1 MNDISIFTAT
11 LLCSRL
17 CHELVG
23 PLGALM
29 NGFDMFRE
37 FGDDFTD
44 EEHQM
49 LSQSTERLTT
59 RVRFYRMAY
68 GQAGY
73 RSRAPQDVF
82 PLLDAILAEYN
93 IKVALP
99 DATLFQNSPEGALW
113 LVINLSALGLD
124 ALKDGGTVTCSW
136 SGESMAD
143 MQFDFSG
150 AGAKLDDDFVAA
162 LKGEIAQEK
171 LSAYNI
177 QAFHCF
183 GIAQKCGLKI
193 SIAQKQD
200 NVTFALA

>member
-93 IKVALP
+93 IKV
-99 DATLFQNSPEGALW
+99 
-113 LVINLSALGLD
+113 SA
-124 ALKDGGTVTCSW
+124 A
-136 SGESMAD
+136 
-143 MQFDFSG
+143 
-150 AGAKLDDDFVAA
+150 
-162 LKGEIAQEK
+162 
-171 LSAYNI
+171 
-177 QAFHCF
+177 
-183 GIAQKCGLKI
+183 
-193 SIAQKQD
+193 
-200 NVTFALA
+200 